1 MPDRATLKA
10 FAKERLA
17 GNWGNAILCA
27 VIALVLGG
35 IQFYV
40 EQHFDSSG
48 QIIGCNFVLSF
59 FFIGITWTFLG
70 LARQGSINLSTV
82 IEPFGCIGKT
92 FLVYA
97 LVYIITWAGFLLL
110 IVPGIIFSLGFS
122 QSYFILRDHP
132 ELSASDILRESW
144 RLMRGHKGEYFVLLL
159 SFFGWLI
166 LSGITFGIVGLYV
179 IPYMETTLAAYYD
192 SLVGSHNEIM

>member
-1 MPDRATLKA
+1 MPDRATLKT
-10 FAKERLA
+10 FAKGRLA

-40 EQHFDSSG
+40 EQYFDSSW

-70 LARQGSINLSTV
+70 LARQGSINLNTV

-97 LVYIITWAGFLLL
+97 LVYIITWVGFLLL

-192 SLVGSHNEIM
+192 SLVGNHNEIM